1 MTTVN
6 GDPFSALN
14 TGTTG
19 AVTTAKKAD
28 TLGQAD
34 FMRLMTEQLA
44 NQDPLK
50 PLSNSEF
57 VAQLAQ
63 FSTVQGISDLNTT
76 VNGFTAS
83 LTGDQVLKGASL
95 VGHSV
100 VVPSESLALPA
111 SGNATGLVMSPGA
124 GKVTFEITDASGVVV
139 DTVEVEATAKGETAF
154 AWDGVKANGE
164 RAPEGRYSIKATH
177 TASDGTATAL
187 NTYVDAT
194 VDSVTIGSDG
204 LYLNLPGLGTA
215 PLDYVLR
222 IGKSAS

>member
-1 MTTVN
+1 MTTIN
-6 GDPFSALN
+6 GDPFAAINNATSGAA
-14 TGTTG
+14 TT
-19 AVTTAKKAD
+19 KKAD

-34 FMRLMTEQLA
+34 FMRLMTEQLSH
-44 NQDPLK
+44 QDPLK
-50 PLSNSEF
+50 PRSNSEF

-63 FSTVQGISDLNTT
+63 FSTVQGISELNTT
-76 VNGFTAS
+76 VGGFTSA

-100 VVPSESLALPA
+100 VVPSESIALPA
-111 SGNATGLVMSPGA
+111 SGSATGLVMSPGA
-124 GKVTFEITDASGVVV
+124 GKVTFEIKDASGVVV
-139 DTVEVEATAKGETAF
+139 DTVEVEATGKGETAF
-154 AWDGVKANGE
+154 AWDGLKTNGE
-164 RAPEGRYSIKATH
+164 RAAAGAYSIKATH
-177 TASDGTATAL
+177 TATDGTGTAL

>member
-1 MTTVN
+1 MTTIN
-6 GDPFSALN
+6 GDPFAAINNATSGAA
-14 TGTTG
+14 TT
-19 AVTTAKKAD
+19 KKAD

-34 FMRLMTEQLA
+34 FMRLMTEQLSH
-44 NQDPLK
+44 QDPLK

-63 FSTVQGISDLNTT
+63 FSTVQGISELNTT
-76 VNGFTAS
+76 VGGFTSA
-83 LTGDQVLKGASL
+83 LTGDQVLKGAAL

-100 VVPSESLALPA
+100 VVPSDSVALPA
-111 SGNATGLVMSPGA
+111 TGNASGLVMSPGA

-139 DTVEVEATAKGETAF
+139 DTIEVESTGKGETAF
-154 AWDGVKANGE
+154 AWDGLKANGE
-164 RAPEGRYSIKATH
+164 RAAAGAYSIKATH
-177 TASDGTATAL
+177 TATDGTGTAL

>member
-1 MTTVN
+1 MTTIN
-6 GDPFSALN
+6 GDPFAAINNATSGAA
-14 TGTTG
+14 TT
-19 AVTTAKKAD
+19 KKAD

-34 FMRLMTEQLA
+34 FMRLMTEQLSH
-44 NQDPLK
+44 QDPLK

-63 FSTVQGISDLNTT
+63 FSTVQGISELNTT
-76 VNGFTAS
+76 VGGFTS
-83 LTGDQVLKGASL
+83 GLTGDQVLKGAAL
-95 VGHSV
+95 VGHAV
-100 VVPSESLALPA
+100 VVPSDSVALPA
-111 SGNATGLVMSPGA
+111 TGSASGLVMSPGA

-139 DTVEVEATAKGETAF
+139 DTLDVESTGKGETAF
-154 AWDGVKANGE
+154 TWDGIKANGE
-164 RAPEGRYSIKATH
+164 RAAAGAYSIKATH
-177 TASDGTATAL
+177 TATDGTGTAL

>member
-6 GDPFSALN
+6 GDPFAALN

-19 AVTTAKKAD
+19 AATTAKKAD

-111 SGNATGLVMSPGA
+111 SGKATGLVMSPGA

-139 DTVEVEATAKGETAF
+139 DTIEADATGETAF
-154 AWDGVKANGE
+154 SWDGVKANGE
-164 RAPEGRYSIKATH
+164 RAPEGTYSIKATH
-177 TASDGTATAL
+177 TATDGTATAL

>member
-6 GDPFSALN
+6 GDPFAALN
-14 TGTTG
+14 TSTTG
-19 AVTTAKKAD
+19 AATTAKKAD

-34 FMRLMTEQLA
+34 FMRLMTEQLS

-63 FSTVQGISDLNTT
+63 FSTVQGISDLNGT
-76 VNGFTAS
+76 VNGFTAA
-83 LTGDQVLKGASL
+83 LTGDQVLKGAAL

-100 VVPSESLALPA
+100 VVPSESIALPA
-111 SGNATGLVMSPGA
+111 TGNASGLVMSPGA
-124 GKVTFEITDASGVVV
+124 GKVTFEIKDASGVVV
-139 DTVEVEATAKGETAF
+139 DTIEVEATGKGETTF
-154 AWDGVKANGE
+154 AWDGLKANGE
-164 RAPEGRYSIKATH
+164 RAEAGKYTIKATH
-177 TASDGTATAL
+177 TGSDGTGTAL

>member
-6 GDPFSALN
+6 GDPFAALN

-19 AVTTAKKAD
+19 AATTAKKAD

-139 DTVEVEATAKGETAF
+139 DTIEADATGETAF
-154 AWDGVKANGE
+154 SWDGVKANGE
-164 RAPEGRYSIKATH
+164 RAPEGTYSIKATH
-177 TASDGTATAL
+177 TATDGTATAL

>member
-1 MTTVN
+1 MTTIN
-6 GDPFSALN
+6 GDPFAAINNATSGAA
-14 TGTTG
+14 TT
-19 AVTTAKKAD
+19 KKAD

-34 FMRLMTEQLA
+34 FMRLMTEQLSH
-44 NQDPLK
+44 QDPLK

-63 FSTVQGISDLNTT
+63 FSTVQGISELNTT
-76 VNGFTAS
+76 VGGFTSA

-100 VVPSESLALPA
+100 VVPSESIALPA
-111 SGNATGLVMSPGA
+111 SGSATGLVMSPGA
-124 GKVTFEITDASGVVV
+124 GKVTFEIKDASGVVV
-139 DTVEVEATAKGETAF
+139 DTVEVEATGKGETAF
-154 AWDGVKANGE
+154 AWDGLKTNGE
-164 RAPEGRYSIKATH
+164 RAAAGAYSIKATH
-177 TASDGTATAL
+177 TATDGTGTAL

>member
-6 GDPFSALN
+6 GDPFAALN

-19 AVTTAKKAD
+19 AATTAKKAD

-100 VVPSESLALPA
+100 VVPSESIALPA

-139 DTVEVEATAKGETAF
+139 DTIEADATGETAF
-154 AWDGVKANGE
+154 SWDGVKANGE
-164 RAPEGRYSIKATH
+164 RAPEGTYSIKATH
-177 TASDGTATAL
+177 TATDGTATAL

>member
-1 MTTVN
+1 MTTIN
-6 GDPFSALN
+6 GDPFAAIN
-14 TGTTG
+14 TQNGTTG
-19 AVTTAKKAD
+19 TKKEQS
-28 TLGQAD
+28 LGQAD
-34 FMRLMTEQLA
+34 FMRLMTEQLRH
-44 NQDPLK
+44 QDPLK

-63 FSTVQGISDLNTT
+63 FSTVQGIGDLNTT
-76 VNGFTAS
+76 VSGFVSA

-100 VVPSESLALPA
+100 VVPSASVALPA
-111 SGNATGLVMSPGA
+111 SGSASGIVMAPGA
-124 GKVTFEITDASGVVV
+124 GRVTFEITDDSGVVV
-139 DTVEVEATAKGETAF
+139 DTIDVEATAKGETAF
-154 AWDGVKANGE
+154 SWDGVLANGE
-164 RAPEGRYSIKATH
+164 RAAAGKYSIKATH

>member
-1 MTTVN
+1 MATIN
-6 GDPFSALN
+6 GDPFAAINAS
-14 TGTTG
+14 TTG
-19 AVTTAKKAD
+19 ATAAKKAD

-34 FMRLMTEQLA
+34 FMRLMTEQLS

-63 FSTVQGISDLNTT
+63 FSTVQGIADLNTT
-76 VNGFTAS
+76 VGSFATS

-100 VVPSESLALPA
+100 VVPSESVALPA
-111 SGNATGLVMSPGA
+111 TGDASGLVMSPGA
-124 GKVTFEITDASGVVV
+124 GKVTFEITDASGIVV
-139 DTVEVEATAKGETAF
+139 DTIEVPSPGKGETAF
-154 AWDGVKANGE
+154 SWDGIKANGE
-164 RAPEGRYSIKATH
+164 RVAAGAYTIKATH
-177 TASDGTATAL
+177 TATDGTGTAL

>member
-1 MTTVN
+1 MTTIGN
-6 GDPFSALN
+6 DPFAA
-14 TGTTG
+14 TATG
-19 AVTTAKKAD
+19 AAGATARKPEA
-28 TLGQAD
+28 LGQAD
-34 FMRLMTEQLA
+34 FMRLMTEQLKH
-44 NQDPLK
+44 QDPLK

-57 VAQLAQ
+57 IGQLAQ

-76 VNGFTAS
+76 VTGFTSA

-100 VVPSESLALPA
+100 LLPSQKLALTEQGA
-111 SGNATGLVMSPGA
+111 ATGTVMAPEA
-124 GKVTFEITDASGVVV
+124 GVVNLEISDASGVVV
-139 DTVEVEATAKGETAF
+139 QKLVLDADGKGEVPF
-154 AWDGVKANGE
+154 SWDGRNARGDQM
-164 RAPEGRYSIKATH
+164 PTGTYSIKATH
-177 TASDGTATAL
+177 VAANGTNTAL

>member
-1 MTTVN
+1 MTTIN
-6 GDPFSALN
+6 GDPFAAINNATSGAA
-14 TGTTG
+14 TT
-19 AVTTAKKAD
+19 KKAD

-34 FMRLMTEQLA
+34 FMRLMTEQLSH
-44 NQDPLK
+44 QDPLK

-63 FSTVQGISDLNTT
+63 FSTVQGISELNTT
-76 VNGFTAS
+76 VGGFTSA
-83 LTGDQVLKGASL
+83 LTGDQVLKGAAL

-100 VVPSESLALPA
+100 VVPSDSVALPA
-111 SGNATGLVMSPGA
+111 TGNASGLVMSPGA

-139 DTVEVEATAKGETAF
+139 DTIEVESTGKGETAF
-154 AWDGVKANGE
+154 AWDGLKANGE
-164 RAPEGRYSIKATH
+164 RAAAGAYSIKATH
-177 TASDGTATAL
+177 TATDGTGTAL

-222 IGKSAS
+222 IGKSTS

>member
-6 GDPFSALN
+6 GDPFAALN

-19 AVTTAKKAD
+19 AATTAKKAD

-95 VGHSV
+95 VGHAV

-139 DTVEVEATAKGETAF
+139 DTIEADATGETAF
-154 AWDGVKANGE
+154 SWDGVKANGE
-164 RAPEGRYSIKATH
+164 RAPEGTYSIKATH
-177 TASDGTATAL
+177 TATDGTATAL

>member
-6 GDPFSALN
+6 GDPFAALN

-19 AVTTAKKAD
+19 AATTAKKAD

-124 GKVTFEITDASGVVV
+124 
-139 DTVEVEATAKGETAF
+139 
-154 AWDGVKANGE
+154 
-164 RAPEGRYSIKATH
+164 
-177 TASDGTATAL
+177 
-187 NTYVDAT
+187 
-194 VDSVTIGSDG
+194 
-204 LYLNLPGLGTA
+204 
-215 PLDYVLR
+215 R
-222 IGKSAS
+222 IGLRAEEDERGRRAIRMDVKEGTVRIATPPQWQLLVES

>member
-6 GDPFSALN
+6 GDPFAALN

-19 AVTTAKKAD
+19 AATTAKKAD

-34 FMRLMTEQLA
+34 FMRLMTEQLS

-139 DTVEVEATAKGETAF
+139 DTIEADATGETAF
-154 AWDGVKANGE
+154 SWDGVKANGE
-164 RAPEGRYSIKATH
+164 RAPEGTYSIKATH
-177 TASDGTATAL
+177 TATDGTATAL